1 MEINHMI
8 KEFSGKRENEIRGI
22 FSSISIL
29 QNRLQTIF
37 DKTDEAL
44 TLKQFMLLTMI
55 KYSDKKTT
63 LTHLGNL
70 LGSSRQN
77 VKKLATSLEQKG
89 FITISHEIDNKK
101 NTSLS
106 LTQKA
111 EDYADKVSALH
122 TEKLNGIFSDYS
134 DEEIHLFYQLITK
147 LYAGVERE
155 ENEGGESDE

>member
-1 MEINHMI
+1 MI

-134 DEEIHLFYQLITK
+134 DEEIYLFYQLITK

>member
-1 MEINHMI
+1 MI